1 MSKISI
7 LGCGWLGLPLAK
19 SLLSKNHELKTST
32 TSPEKIENL
41 ENLGLNPFLIS
52 ISDVIEGDI
61 SGFLNDTEILIVD
74 IPPNLRRNEN
84 DDFAA
89 KIKTLIP
96 EIEKSSVEKVLYVS
110 ATSVYDDDENFRIIT
125 EETPEN
131 PETESGK
138 QLLSAEKSFFE
149 SKKFK
154 TTSLRFGGL
163 YGEERHPI
171 YYLSGKSGI
180 ANPDAPIN
188 LIGLQDCIGIIE
200 KIIEKEAWNEV
211 FNGVNPQHPSR
222 KEYYNGKATSLGLP
236 LVGFDESKIS
246 VGKIIDN
253 RKIEEVLGYTFNEL
267 I

>member
-1 MSKISI
+1 MPKISI

-19 SLLSKNHELKTST
+19 SLLSKNHSIKTST
-32 TSPEKIENL
+32 TSPEKMEKL

-74 IPPNLRRNEN
+74 IPPNLRTNEN
-84 DDFAA
+84 DDFTA
-89 KIKTLIP
+89 KIKNLIP
-96 EIEKSSVEKVLYVS
+96 EIEKFSILKVLYVS
-110 ATSVYDDDENFRIIT
+110 ATSVYDDDESFSIIT

-131 PETESGK
+131 PVTESGK
-138 QLLSAEKSFFE
+138 QLLNAEKALFE
-149 SKKFK
+149 SKKFQ

-171 YYLSGKSGI
+171 YYLSGKTGI
-180 ANPDAPIN
+180 ANPEAPIN
-188 LIGLQDCIGIIE
+188 LIGLYDCIGIIE
-200 KIIEKEAWNEV
+200 KIIEKDAWNQV

-222 KEYYNGKATSLGLP
+222 KDYYNGKASSLGLP

-253 RKIEEVLGYTFNEL
+253 KKVEEILGYKYGKL
-267 I
+267 

>member
-19 SLLSKNHELKTST
+19 SLLAKNHELKTST

-41 ENLGLNPFLIS
+41 KNLELNPYLIS
-52 ISDVIEGDI
+52 ISDAIEGDI
-61 SGFLNDTEILIVD
+61 SGFLKDTEILILD
-74 IPPNLRRNEN
+74 IPPNLSASEN
-84 DDFAA
+84 DDFTS
-89 KIKTLIP
+89 KIKILVP
-96 EIEKSSVEKVLYVS
+96 EIKKFAISKVLFIS
-110 ATSVYDDDENFRIIT
+110 ATSVYDDDESFRIVT
-125 EETPEN
+125 EETQEN
-131 PETESGK
+131 PVTESGK
-138 QLLSAEKSFFE
+138 QLLKAEKILFVSNNFQ
-149 SKKFK
+149 

-171 YYLSGKSGI
+171 YYLSGKTGI

-188 LIGLQDCIGIIE
+188 LIGLYDCIGIIE
-200 KIIEKEAWNEV
+200 KIIEKDAWNQV

-222 KEYYNGKATSLGLP
+222 KDYYNGKASSLGLP

-253 RKIEEVLGYTFNEL
+253 KKIEEVLGYEFVSL